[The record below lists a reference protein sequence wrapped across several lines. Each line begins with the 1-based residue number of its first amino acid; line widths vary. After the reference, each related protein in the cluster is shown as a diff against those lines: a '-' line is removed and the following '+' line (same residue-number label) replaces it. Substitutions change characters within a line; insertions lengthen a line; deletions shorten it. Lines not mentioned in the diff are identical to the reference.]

1 MLFPGATPGGDF
13 FVVELTLEE
22 SSTESQASESGNAW
36 WVLVLVFSLLALAL
50 LVLVLRRR
58 APPQGPHLGSVVVS
72 KELWELE
79 EERWELAEKVLET
92 KAPPVVPQQWK
103 AQWSAASNDGPPET
117 RFYDLTFG
125 IGGKLD
131 GIGEGRNG
139 AWPRMLGFSVSVFLG
154 ALVADKF
161 HVNFMSM

>member
-1 MLFPGATPGGDF
+1 M
-13 FVVELTLEE
+13 ELTLEE
-22 SSTESQASESGNAW
+22 SSTESSESESGNAW

-58 APPQGPHLGSVVVS
+58 APQLGHLGSVVVS

-139 AWPRMLGFSVSVFLG
+139 AWPRILGFSAFSWEL
-154 ALVADKF
+154 
-161 HVNFMSM
+161 